1 MRVLLL
7 EDNPDDAELLV
18 FELTRAGFE
27 PEWTLVDDEAGLR
40 TGLAEGT
47 DVVLADY
54 NLPGFGA
61 IHALR
66 VINTLPDPPPVIVV
80 SGALSEDSCVEAVRR
95 GAVDYLLKDRLAR
108 LGPAVEHAL
117 AQRRLDHARRR
128 AEAQSHEHERRFR
141 AAFDHAPVGMAVT
154 SGDGAVIEANA
165 ALLEMTGQGLD
176 DLRGRPLTD
185 VVLAEDRPLITEYI
199 DLLYAGGDGDRRR
212 TPRGEP
218 EAEAGALRGRPAREL
233 RLVSRTGKVTWTQ
246 YSASLIGECRSDNV
260 VHQIA
265 DITARRR
272 AEQALQRQAEQLARS
287 NAELQELDRLK
298 SEFIA
303 TVSHELRTPLTSIRG
318 YTEIL
323 AEDVD
328 GVFGEEDKRI
338 ISIIDRNGRR
348 LLNLIDD
355 LLTFSHIEAGTLVL
369 TYGPVQMAD
378 VLDSAVEAVRSTA
391 QPGLTIRL
399 DTADQLPVVEADG
412 AQIERVMLN
421 LLSNSV
427 KFSPDG
433 GTVTVT
439 ARAEPTEVVVS
450 VADTGMG
457 IAEAEQVRLFTR
469 FFRSAEA
476 QRRAINGSG
485 LGLAISKSIVEAHGG
500 WIGLSSTPG
509 VGTTVSLG
517 LPVPAAVGAVASNA
531 GDSARR

>member
-18 FELTRAGFE
+18 YELTRAGFE

-40 TGLAEGT
+40 AGLAEGT

-66 VINTLPDPPPVIVV
+66 VIITLPDPPPVIVV

-128 AEAQSHEHERRFR
+128 AEAQSREHERRFR
-141 AAFDHAPVGMAVT
+141 AAFDHAPVGMVVT

-165 ALLEMTGQGLD
+165 ALLEMTGQALD
-176 DLRGRPLTD
+176 ELRGHSLTD
-185 VVLAEDRPLITEYI
+185 VVLAEDRPLITEYVE
-199 DLLYAGGDGDRRR
+199 LLYAGGDGDRRR
-212 TPRGEP
+212 TPR
-218 EAEAGALRGRPAREL
+218 AETEIVARRGRPAREL

-323 AEDVD
+323 AEDVNR
-328 GVFGEEDKRI
+328 VFGEEDQRI

-369 TYGPVQMAD
+369 TYGPVQLAD

-399 DTADQLPVVEADG
+399 DIADHLPVVDADG

-439 ARAEPTEVVVS
+439 ARSEPTEVVVS

-509 VGTTVSLG
+509 AGTTVSLG
-517 LPVPAAVGAVASNA
+517 LPVPASVGAVAANA
-531 GDSARR
+531 ADSGRR

>member
-176 DLRGRPLTD
+176 DLRGHPLTD

-246 YSASLIGECRSDNV
+246 YSASLIGECRSDNF

>member
-1 MRVLLL
+1 MKVLLL
-7 EDNPDDAELLV
+7 EDNMDDAELLV
-18 FELTRAGFE
+18 FELTRAGFV
-27 PEWTLVDDEAGLR
+27 PEWTLVDDEPGLR
-40 TGLAEGT
+40 AGLAEGA
-47 DVVLADY
+47 DIVLADY
-54 NLPGFGA
+54 NMPGFGA

-66 VINTLPDPPPVIVV
+66 VINNEPDPPPVIVV
-80 SGALSEDSCVEAVRR
+80 SGALSEDSCVEALRR

-128 AEAQSHEHERRFR
+128 AEAQSTEHERRFR

-154 SGDGAVIEANA
+154 SVDGAVLEANA
-165 ALLEMTGQGLD
+165 ALLEMTGLDLD
-176 DLRGRPLTD
+176 DLRRGPLTE
-185 VVLAEDRPLITEYI
+185 VVLAEDHPVLAEY
-199 DLLYAGGDGDRRR
+199 LESLHAGGDGDRRLA
-212 TPRGEP
+212 PRPEP
-218 EAEAGALRGRPAREL
+218 EPAGLRTRPGREV
-233 RLVSRTGKVTWTQ
+233 RLVSRTGKITWTQ
-246 YSASLIGECRSDNV
+246 YTASLIGECTRGNV
-260 VHQIA
+260 VHQFA

-323 AEDVD
+323 AEDVNS
-328 GVFGEEDKRI
+328 VFGEEDQRI

-348 LLNLIDD
+348 LLALIDD

-369 TYGPVQMAD
+369 TYGPVQLAD
-378 VLDSAVEAVRSTA
+378 VLAGAVEAVRSTA
-391 QPGLTIRL
+391 QQGLTIRL
-399 DTADQLPVVEADG
+399 DIADPLPAVEADG
-412 AQIERVMLN
+412 GQIERVMLN
-421 LLSNSV
+421 LLSNAV

-439 ARAEPTEVVVS
+439 ARAEPTEVVMS

-509 VGTTVSLG
+509 AGTTVSLG
-517 LPVPAAVGAVASNA
+517 LPVPATSSVGAAGAASNS
-531 GDSARR
+531 GRR

>member
-1 MRVLLL
+1 MRALLL

-18 FELTRAGFE
+18 FELKRAGFD
-27 PEWTLVDDEAGLR
+27 PDWSRVDDEPGLID
-40 TGLAEGT
+40 GL
-47 DVVLADY
+47 DQRPDIVLADY

-61 IHALR
+61 LQALR
-66 VINTLPDPPPVIVV
+66 VIGKRNDAPPVIVV
-80 SGALSEDSCVEAVRR
+80 SGAMSEDACVEALRR

-128 AEAQSHEHERRFR
+128 AEAQSQEHERRFR

-154 SGDGAVIEANA
+154 APDGAVIEANA
-165 ALLEMTGQGLD
+165 ALLEMAGVTMAEV
-176 DLRGRPLTD
+176 RGRPPDEL
-185 VVLAEDRPLITEYI
+185 VLPEDRPMLAGYVK
-199 DLLYAGGDGDRRR
+199 LLYDGGDGERRSRPRTKADRPVREIR
-212 TPRGEP
+212 LFQRG
-218 EAEAGALRGRPAREL
+218 GEL
-233 RLVSRTGKVTWTQ
+233 LWTQ
-246 YSASLIGECRSDNV
+246 YSASLIGASGPL

-265 DITARRR
+265 DISARRR

-323 AEDVD
+323 AEDVKTD
-328 GVFGEEDKRI
+328 EERQI

-369 TYGPVQMAD
+369 MRGPVQIAD
-378 VLDSAVEAVRSTA
+378 VLQSAAEVIRSTA
-391 QPGLTIRL
+391 PPSLAVRVEAP
-399 DTADQLPVVEADG
+399 DRLPVLDLDG
-412 AQIERVMLN
+412 SQIERVVLN
-421 LLSNSV
+421 LLANAV

-433 GTVTVT
+433 GTVTVS
-439 ARAEPTEVVVS
+439 ARPSADEVVVS
-450 VADTGMG
+450 VADTGIG
-457 IAEAEQVRLFTR
+457 ITDVEQTRLFTR

-485 LGLAISKSIVEAHGG
+485 LGLAISKAIVEEHGG
-500 WIGLSSTPG
+500 WIGVSSTPG
-509 VGTTVSLG
+509 VGTTVSFG
-517 LPVPAAVGAVASNA
+517 LPVPS
-531 GDSARR
+531 